1 MTIHETWPA
10 ITERL
15 ARLLQAHHRYV
26 TLVANPHDGQTV
38 APFTQVAWRDDC
50 SMQLEAVSDQFL
62 DYFLDDEQCKLLTQ
76 LGYAFTDELDD
87 ELSDEIPDEP
97 EFVNYVQ
104 FRVGEGTEPWSVA
117 ELLVR
122 TLRDVYR
129 VEIAT
134 TDFEF
139 ITSDEKFNLAAAL
152 AFEDLGCSTLN

>member
-1 MTIHETWPA
+1 MTINETWPA

-26 TLVANPHDGQTV
+26 TLVANPRDGQSV

-62 DYFLDDEQCKLLTQ
+62 DYFLDDEQCKLLSQ
-76 LGYAFTDELDD
+76 LGYANSDELDE
-87 ELSDEIPDEP
+87 ELDDEP

-104 FRVGEGTEPWSVA
+104 FRVGEGTEPWSIA

-129 VEIAT
+129 VDIAT
-134 TDFEF
+134 TEFEY

-152 AFEDLGCSTLN
+152 AF

>member
-1 MTIHETWPA
+1 MTIDETWPA

-26 TLVANPHDGQTV
+26 TLVANPRDGQTV

-50 SMQLEAVSDQFL
+50 SMQLEAVSDRFL
-62 DYFLDDEQCKLLTQ
+62 DYFLDDEQCELLSQ
-76 LGYAFTDELDD
+76 LGYAFTDELND
-87 ELSDEIPDEP
+87 EPVDEP

-129 VEIAT
+129 VDTAT
-134 TDFEF
+134 TEFEY

-152 AFEDLGCSTLN
+152 AF

>member
-10 ITERL
+10 ITARL

-26 TLVANPHDGQTV
+26 TLVANPRDGQTV

-62 DYFLDDEQCKLLTQ
+62 DYFLDDDQCKLLTQ

-87 ELSDEIPDEP
+87 EP

-104 FRVGEGTEPWSVA
+104 FRFGEGTEPWSVA

-129 VEIAT
+129 VEIAAT
-134 TDFEF
+134 EFEF

-152 AFEDLGCSTLN
+152 SI

>member
-1 MTIHETWPA
+1 MKGRMTINETWPA

-26 TLVANPHDGQTV
+26 TLVANPRDGQTV

-62 DYFLDDEQCKLLTQ
+62 DYFLDDEQCKLLSQ
-76 LGYAFTDELDD
+76 LGYALTDERDDELD
-87 ELSDEIPDEP
+87 DEP

-129 VEIAT
+129 VDIAT
-134 TDFEF
+134 TEFEY

-152 AFEDLGCSTLN
+152 AF

>member
-1 MTIHETWPA
+1 MTTSETWPA

-26 TLVANPHDGQTV
+26 TLVANPRDGQSV

-62 DYFLDDEQCKLLTQ
+62 DYFLDDEQCKLLSQ
-76 LGYAFTDELDD
+76 LGYANSDELNDERDD
-87 ELSDEIPDEP
+87 EPDDGLVDEP
-97 EFVNYVQ
+97 GFVNYVQ
-104 FRVGEGTEPWSVA
+104 FRVGEGTEPLSVA

-129 VEIAT
+129 VEIAA
-134 TDFEF
+134 TDFEY

-152 AFEDLGCSTLN
+152 AF

>member
-1 MTIHETWPA
+1 MKGRMTINETWPA

-26 TLVANPHDGQTV
+26 TLVANPRDGQSV

-62 DYFLDDEQCKLLTQ
+62 DYFLDDEQCKLLSQ
-76 LGYAFTDELDD
+76 LGYANSDELD
-87 ELSDEIPDEP
+87 DEP

-129 VEIAT
+129 VDIAT
-134 TDFEF
+134 TEFEY

-152 AFEDLGCSTLN
+152 AF

>member
-1 MTIHETWPA
+1 MKGKMTINETWPA
-10 ITERL
+10 VTERL

-26 TLVANPHDGQTV
+26 TLVANPRDGQSV

-62 DYFLDDEQCKLLTQ
+62 DYFLDDEQRKLLSQ
-76 LGYAFTDELDD
+76 LGYVFTDELV
-87 ELSDEIPDEP
+87 DEP

-129 VEIAT
+129 VETAT
-134 TDFEF
+134 TLFEY
-139 ITSDEKFNLAAAL
+139 ITSDEKFNLAVAL
-152 AFEDLGCSTLN
+152 SL

>member
-1 MTIHETWPA
+1 
-10 ITERL
+10 
-15 ARLLQAHHRYV
+15 
-26 TLVANPHDGQTV
+26 
-38 APFTQVAWRDDC
+38 
-50 SMQLEAVSDQFL
+50 MQLEAVSDQFL
-62 DYFLDDEQCKLLTQ
+62 DYFLDDEQCKLLSQ
-76 LGYAFTDELDD
+76 LGYAIIDERDDELD
-87 ELSDEIPDEP
+87 DEP

-134 TDFEF
+134 TDFEY

-152 AFEDLGCSTLN
+152 AF

>member
-1 MTIHETWPA
+1 MKGRMTINETWPA
-10 ITERL
+10 VTERL

-26 TLVANPHDGQTV
+26 TLVANPRDGQSI

-62 DYFLDDEQCKLLTQ
+62 DYFLDDEQCKLLSQ
-76 LGYAFTDELDD
+76 LGYANSDELDE
-87 ELSDEIPDEP
+87 ELDDEP

-129 VEIAT
+129 VEIAST
-134 TDFEF
+134 EFEY

-152 AFEDLGCSTLN
+152 AF

>member
-1 MTIHETWPA
+1 MTINETWPA
-10 ITERL
+10 VTERL

-26 TLVANPHDGQTV
+26 TLVANPRDGQTV

-62 DYFLDDEQCKLLTQ
+62 DYFLDDEQCKLLSQ
-76 LGYAFTDELDD
+76 LGYANSDELDD
-87 ELSDEIPDEP
+87 ELVDEP

-134 TDFEF
+134 TEFEY
-139 ITSDEKFNLAAAL
+139 ITSDEKFNLAATL
-152 AFEDLGCSTLN
+152 AF

>member
-10 ITERL
+10 ITARL

-26 TLVANPHDGQTV
+26 TLVANPRDGQTV
-38 APFTQVAWRDDC
+38 PPFTQVARRDEC

-62 DYFLDDEQCKLLTQ
+62 DYFLDDEQCKLLSQ
-76 LGYAFTDELDD
+76 LGYELDD
-87 ELSDEIPDEP
+87 ELDDEP

-129 VEIAT
+129 VEIAAT
-134 TDFEF
+134 EFEF

-152 AFEDLGCSTLN
+152 TL

>member
-1 MTIHETWPA
+1 MTINETWPA

-26 TLVANPHDGQTV
+26 TLVANPRDGQSV

-62 DYFLDDEQCKLLTQ
+62 DYFLDDEQCKLLSQ
-76 LGYAFTDELDD
+76 LGYAISDELDE
-87 ELSDEIPDEP
+87 ELDDEP

-129 VEIAT
+129 VEIAAT
-134 TDFEF
+134 EFEY
-139 ITSDEKFNLAAAL
+139 ITSDEKFNLAATL
-152 AFEDLGCSTLN
+152 AF

>member
-1 MTIHETWPA
+1 MTINETWPA
-10 ITERL
+10 VTERL

-26 TLVANPHDGQTV
+26 TLVANPRDGQTV

-62 DYFLDDEQCKLLTQ
+62 DYFLDDEQCKLLSQ
-76 LGYAFTDELDD
+76 LGYELDD
-87 ELSDEIPDEP
+87 ELDDEP

-129 VEIAT
+129 VEIAAT
-134 TDFEF
+134 EFEY

-152 AFEDLGCSTLN
+152 SI

>member
-1 MTIHETWPA
+1 MKGRMTINETWPA
-10 ITERL
+10 VTARL
-15 ARLLQAHHRYV
+15 AQLLQAHHRYV
-26 TLVANPHDGQTV
+26 TLVANPRDGQTV

-62 DYFLDDEQCKLLTQ
+62 DYFLDDEQCKLLSQ
-76 LGYAFTDELDD
+76 LGYAFTDELD
-87 ELSDEIPDEP
+87 DEP

-129 VEIAT
+129 VDTAT
-134 TDFEF
+134 TEFEY

-152 AFEDLGCSTLN
+152 AF

>member
-1 MTIHETWPA
+1 MTINETWPA
-10 ITERL
+10 VTARL
-15 ARLLQAHHRYV
+15 ARLLHAHHRYV
-26 TLVANPHDGQTV
+26 TLVANPRDGQRV

-62 DYFLDDEQCKLLTQ
+62 DYFLDDEQCKLLSQ
-76 LGYAFTDELDD
+76 LGYANSDELDD
-87 ELSDEIPDEP
+87 ELVDEP

-134 TDFEF
+134 TEFEY

-152 AFEDLGCSTLN
+152 AF

>member
-1 MTIHETWPA
+1 MKGRMTISETWPA
-10 ITERL
+10 VTERL

-26 TLVANPHDGQTV
+26 TLVANPRDGQTV

-62 DYFLDDEQCKLLTQ
+62 DYFLDDEQCKLLSQ
-76 LGYAFTDELDD
+76 LGYANSDELND
-87 ELSDEIPDEP
+87 ELVDEP

-129 VEIAT
+129 VEIAA
-134 TDFEF
+134 TDFEY

-152 AFEDLGCSTLN
+152 AF

>member
-1 MTIHETWPA
+1 MKGRMTINETWPA

-26 TLVANPHDGQTV
+26 TLVANPRDGQTV

-62 DYFLDDEQCKLLTQ
+62 DYFLDDEQCKLLSQ
-76 LGYAFTDELDD
+76 LGYALTDERDDELD
-87 ELSDEIPDEP
+87 DEP

-129 VEIAT
+129 VDIAT
-134 TDFEF
+134 TEFEY
-139 ITSDEKFNLAAAL
+139 ITSDEKFNLAATL
-152 AFEDLGCSTLN
+152 AF

>member
-1 MTIHETWPA
+1 
-10 ITERL
+10 
-15 ARLLQAHHRYV
+15 
-26 TLVANPHDGQTV
+26 
-38 APFTQVAWRDDC
+38 
-50 SMQLEAVSDQFL
+50 MQLEAVSDQFL
-62 DYFLDDEQCKLLTQ
+62 DYFLDDEQCKLLSQ

-87 ELSDEIPDEP
+87 ELDDGLVDEP

-129 VEIAT
+129 VDIAT
-134 TDFEF
+134 TEFEY

-152 AFEDLGCSTLN
+152 AF

>member
-1 MTIHETWPA
+1 MTIDETWPA

-26 TLVANPHDGQTV
+26 TLVANPRDGQTV

-62 DYFLDDEQCKLLTQ
+62 DYFLDDEQCKLLSQ
-76 LGYAFTDELDD
+76 LGYANSDELDD
-87 ELSDEIPDEP
+87 ELDDEP

-134 TDFEF
+134 TEFEY
-139 ITSDEKFNLAAAL
+139 ITSDENFNLAAAIGL
-152 AFEDLGCSTLN
+152 TVQHPVVITSQ

>member
-1 MTIHETWPA
+1 MKGKMTINETWPA

-26 TLVANPHDGQTV
+26 TLVANPRDGQSV

-62 DYFLDDEQCKLLTQ
+62 DYFLDDEQCKLLSQ
-76 LGYAFTDELDD
+76 LGYANSDELNDERDD
-87 ELSDEIPDEP
+87 EPDDGLVDEP
-97 EFVNYVQ
+97 GFVNYVQ
-104 FRVGEGTEPWSVA
+104 FRVGEGTEPLSVA

-129 VEIAT
+129 VEIAA
-134 TDFEF
+134 TDFEY

-152 AFEDLGCSTLN
+152 AF

>member
-1 MTIHETWPA
+1 MTIDETWPA
-10 ITERL
+10 VTERL

-26 TLVANPHDGQTV
+26 TLVANPRDGQSV

-62 DYFLDDEQCKLLTQ
+62 DYFLDDEQCKLLSQ
-76 LGYAFTDELDD
+76 LGYAFTDELND
-87 ELSDEIPDEP
+87 EPVDEP

-134 TDFEF
+134 TEFEY

-152 AFEDLGCSTLN
+152 AF

>member
-10 ITERL
+10 IAARL
-15 ARLLQAHHRYV
+15 ARLLQAHHQYV
-26 TLVANPHDGQTV
+26 TLVANPCDGQTV

-62 DYFLDDEQCKLLTQ
+62 DYFLDDEQCKLLSQ
-76 LGYAFTDELDD
+76 LGYELDD
-87 ELSDEIPDEP
+87 ELDDEP

-129 VEIAT
+129 VEIAAT
-134 TDFEF
+134 EFEF

-152 AFEDLGCSTLN
+152 TL

>member
-1 MTIHETWPA
+1 MTIDETWPA

-26 TLVANPHDGQTV
+26 TLVANPRDGQSI

-62 DYFLDDEQCKLLTQ
+62 DYFLDDEQCKLLSQ
-76 LGYAFTDELDD
+76 LGYAFTDELND
-87 ELSDEIPDEP
+87 EPVDEP

-104 FRVGEGTEPWSVA
+104 FRVGEGTEPWSIA

-129 VEIAT
+129 VDIAT
-134 TDFEF
+134 TEFEY

-152 AFEDLGCSTLN
+152 AF

>member
-1 MTIHETWPA
+1 MKGKMTINETWSA
-10 ITERL
+10 VTERL

-26 TLVANPHDGQTV
+26 TLVANPRDGQSV

-62 DYFLDDEQCKLLTQ
+62 DYFLDDEQCKLLSQ
-76 LGYAFTDELDD
+76 LGYAFTDELND
-87 ELSDEIPDEP
+87 EPVDEP

-134 TDFEF
+134 TEFEY

-152 AFEDLGCSTLN
+152 AF

>member
-1 MTIHETWPA
+1 MKGRMTISETWPA
-10 ITERL
+10 VTERL

-26 TLVANPHDGQTV
+26 TLVANPRDGQSV

-62 DYFLDDEQCKLLTQ
+62 DYFLDDEQCKLLSQ
-76 LGYAFTDELDD
+76 LGYANSDELND
-87 ELSDEIPDEP
+87 ELVDEP

-129 VEIAT
+129 VEIAA
-134 TDFEF
+134 TDFEY

-152 AFEDLGCSTLN
+152 AF

>member
-1 MTIHETWPA
+1 MTINETWPA
-10 ITERL
+10 VTERL

-26 TLVANPHDGQTV
+26 TLVANPRDGQTV

-62 DYFLDDEQCKLLTQ
+62 DYFLDDEQCKLLSQ
-76 LGYAFTDELDD
+76 LGYAFTDELND
-87 ELSDEIPDEP
+87 EPVDEP

-134 TDFEF
+134 TEFEY
-139 ITSDEKFNLAAAL
+139 ITSDEKFNLAATL
-152 AFEDLGCSTLN
+152 AF

>member
-1 MTIHETWPA
+1 MTINETWPA
-10 ITERL
+10 VTERL

-26 TLVANPHDGQTV
+26 TLVANPRDGQTV

-62 DYFLDDEQCKLLTQ
+62 DYFLDDEQCKLLSL
-76 LGYAFTDELDD
+76 LGYANSDELDD
-87 ELSDEIPDEP
+87 ELDDEP

-129 VEIAT
+129 VDTAT
-134 TDFEF
+134 TEFEY
-139 ITSDEKFNLAAAL
+139 ITSDEKFNLAATL
-152 AFEDLGCSTLN
+152 AF

>member
-1 MTIHETWPA
+1 MTINETWPA
-10 ITERL
+10 VTARL

-26 TLVANPHDGQTV
+26 TLVANPRDGQTV

-62 DYFLDDEQCKLLTQ
+62 DYFLDDEQCKLLSQ
-76 LGYAFTDELDD
+76 LGYANSDELND
-87 ELSDEIPDEP
+87 ELVDEP

-129 VEIAT
+129 VEIAA
-134 TDFEF
+134 TDFEY

-152 AFEDLGCSTLN
+152 AF

>member
-1 MTIHETWPA
+1 MKGRMTINETWPA
-10 ITERL
+10 VTERL

-26 TLVANPHDGQTV
+26 TLVANPRDGQTV

-62 DYFLDDEQCKLLTQ
+62 DYFLDDEQCKLLSQ

-87 ELSDEIPDEP
+87 ELDDGLVDEP

-129 VEIAT
+129 VEIAAT
-134 TDFEF
+134 EFEY

-152 AFEDLGCSTLN
+152 AF